1 MIRFIIFPAEDF
13 MDIRQF
19 ILPGGIGLTHIRVYS
34 ENCPDGVPGGGAHV
48 HLACSEIYYVLKGTG
63 SIELL
68 SIDGIHTESL
78 EPHKAV
84 FFRPGI
90 FHRVLNPNRD
100 LELLD
105 IMQNGGLPERGDF
118 VMSFPSD
125 VLASPAAYAQAVR
138 VTNLA
143 EATRRRDLS
152 IKGYMEL
159 KAAFSRSREDGQA
172 ALRAFYRQ
180 ARALIAPKVEG
191 FEWALKQGAQNE
203 VKDSLDACDFI
214 KAGRTGYLERSRFG
228 ALHPFTQPTKPGM
241 CGELHD
247 YALDP
252 SFLTDG
258 RKVA

>member
-1 MIRFIIFPAEDF
+1 

-19 ILPGGIGLTHIRVYS
+19 ILPGGIGLTHIRVYT
-34 ENCPDGVPGGGAHV
+34 ETCPDGIPGGGAHV
-48 HLACSEIYYVLKGTG
+48 HLACSEIYYILKGTG

-68 SIDGIHTESL
+68 SIDGLHTEPL
-78 EPHKAV
+78 QPHKAV

-100 LELLD
+100 LELLA

-125 VLASPAAYAQAVR
+125 ILASPAAYTQALR
-138 VTNLA
+138 AANLA

-152 IKGYMEL
+152 LKGYLEL
-159 KAAFSRSREDGQA
+159 KAAFARSRDEGQA

-180 ARALIAPKVEG
+180 ARALIAPKVDG
-191 FEWALKQGAQNE
+191 FEWVLKQGAQNE

-214 KAGRTGYLERSRFG
+214 KAGRTDYLERSRYA
-228 ALHPFTQPTKPGM
+228 ALDPFANPTKPGM
-241 CGELHD
+241 CGELHA
-247 YALDP
+247 YALDE
-252 SFLTDG
+252 SFLSDG